1 MMQLPAIREMYDALV
16 RKDPGFEG
24 IFFACVRSTGIF
36 CRPTCTARKP
46 KPENVEFVR
55 SIQEA
60 LHRGY
65 RPCRVCKPLEAGD
78 TEPRWLTD
86 LINDILANPETR
98 MRDEQLRRRG
108 LEPALVRRTFKRRFG
123 MTFHAYQRACR
134 LGTALQ
140 ALHRGAP
147 TLDAGQDAGFES
159 DSGFREAFLR
169 TFGSAPGRAR
179 GSEVLTAQW
188 IETPLGPMLAIA
200 TKDRLA
206 LLEFV
211 DRRALETE
219 LTVMRQRLGSAIVP
233 GRNDV
238 LTATATQ
245 LAEYFAGTRHTFDL
259 PLLQRGSPFD
269 QRVWQVLTTIP
280 YGETRSYRDVA
291 HTIGSP
297 AAVRAVGAAN
307 GRNQLAIIVPCHRV
321 VGADGQLSGYAGGRW
336 RKQFLLDHERQQV
349 HHIGYRQ
356 PPMMAPMTISDTTQ

>member
-1 MMQLPAIREMYDALV
+1 MYDALV

-46 KPENVEFVR
+46 KPENVEFVG

-65 RPCRVCKPLEAGD
+65 RPCRVCRPLAAGD
-78 TEPRWLTD
+78 GEPPWLSE
-86 LINDILANPETR
+86 LVSDILAQPEIR
-98 MRDEQLRRRG
+98 LHDQDLRARG
-108 LEPALVRRTFKRRFG
+108 LEPAQVRRTFKRRFG

-140 ALHRGAP
+140 ALHRGAA
-147 TLDAGQDAGFES
+147 TLDAGLEAGFES

-169 TFGSAPGRAR
+169 MFGDAPGRVR
-179 GSEVLTAQW
+179 SSEALLANW
-188 IETPLGPMLAIA
+188 IETPLGPMLSVA
-200 TKDRLA
+200 TTTSLVM
-206 LLEFV
+206 LEFV

-219 LTVMRQRLGSAIVP
+219 LTETRRRLGAAIVP
-233 GRNDV
+233 GRNAV
-238 LTATATQ
+238 LAATETQ
-245 LAEYFAGTRHTFDL
+245 LGEYFAGARTTFDV
-259 PLLQRGSPFD
+259 PLLQRGSAFD
-269 QRVWQVLTTIP
+269 LRVWRVLATIP

-291 HTIGSP
+291 HAIGAPS
-297 AAVRAVGAAN
+297 AVRAVGAAN

-336 RKQFLLDHERQQV
+336 RKQWLLDHER
-349 HHIGYRQ
+349 GLRQ
-356 PPMMAPMTISDTTQ
+356 PPR

>member
-1 MMQLPAIREMYDALV
+1 MMQLPATREMYDALV

-46 KPENVEFVR
+46 KPENVEFVPT
-55 SIQEA
+55 IQEA

-65 RPCRVCKPLEAGD
+65 RPCRVCKPVGAGPA
-78 TEPRWLTD
+78 EPRWLTE
-86 LINDILANPETR
+86 LIDHILANPEIR
-98 MRDEQLRRRG
+98 MRDEQLRARG
-108 LEPALVRRTFKRRFG
+108 LEPALVRRTFKRQFG

-140 ALHRGAP
+140 ALHRGVP
-147 TLDAGQDAGFES
+147 TLDAGMDAGFES

-169 TFGSAPGRAR
+169 LFGDAPSRAR
-179 GSEVLTAQW
+179 STEALLAQW
-188 IETPLGPMLAIA
+188 TETPLGPMLAIA
-200 TKDRLA
+200 TGEALA

-219 LTVMRQRLGSAIVP
+219 LSTMRRRLGAAIVP

-238 LTATATQ
+238 LAKTAAQ
-245 LAEYFAGTRHTFDL
+245 LAEYFGGERQAFDL
-259 PLLQRGSPFD
+259 PLLQRGSSFD
-269 QRVWQVLTTIP
+269 HRVWRALSTIP
-280 YGETRSYRDVA
+280 YGETRSYRDIA
-291 HTIGSP
+291 QAIGSP
-297 AAVRAVGAAN
+297 SAVRAVGSAN

-336 RKQFLLDHERQQV
+336 RKQWLLDHERLHQRSR
-349 HHIGYRQ
+349 G
-356 PPMMAPMTISDTTQ
+356 

>member
-1 MMQLPAIREMYDALV
+1 VIAMMQLPATRDMYEALV
-16 RKDPGFEG
+16 RKDAGFEG

-46 KPENVEFVR
+46 KPENVEFVA

-65 RPCRVCKPLEAGD
+65 RPCRVCHPLDAGAS
-78 TEPRWLTD
+78 EPQWLTT
-86 LINDILANPETR
+86 LINDILAKPETR
-98 MRDEQLRRRG
+98 LRDEELRARG
-108 LEPALVRRTFKRRFG
+108 LEPAQVRRTFKRRFG

-140 ALHRGAP
+140 ALHRGAG
-147 TLDAGQDAGFES
+147 TLDAGVEAGFES
-159 DSGFREAFLR
+159 DSGFRDAFLR
-169 TFGSAPGRAR
+169 MFGDAPGRAR
-179 GSEVLTAQW
+179 DSEALIAQW

-200 TKDRLA
+200 ANDALA

-219 LTVMRQRLGSAIVP
+219 LTTMRRRLGAAIVP
-233 GRNDV
+233 GRHEV
-238 LTATATQ
+238 LNKAATQ
-245 LAEYFAGTRHTFDL
+245 LAEYFAGARQSFDL
-259 PLLQRGSPFD
+259 PLLQRGSSFD
-269 QRVWQVLTTIP
+269 HRVWRVLTTIP

-291 HTIGSP
+291 QAIGSP

-307 GRNQLAIIVPCHRV
+307 GRNQLAIVVPCHRV

-336 RKQFLLDHERQQV
+336 RKQWLLDHERQN
-349 HHIGYRQ
+349 RK
-356 PPMMAPMTISDTTQ
+356 TS